1 MLRTTCLW
9 KGAQEV
15 LVAFDGGLDRVRHGK
30 TASLASQIAIE
41 LFAVVE

>member
-1 MLRTTCLW
+1 MPRKACLW

-15 LVAFDGGLDRVRHGK
+15 LAAFDGGLDRVRHGK
-30 TASLASQIAIE
+30 TASLVSQLAIE